1 MKRGVYRLEY
11 GGMTELTACTADAV
25 IVMRVVVRDDL
36 YREEHARWVHDAL
49 NGADPGARDVPGG
62 VLRVVRDDDAAAAP
76 QYYHRDR
83 WYWMGQ
89 VVHYGRAEFHVRAPD
104 FAAALGVERI
114 ALNRFIAGR
123 TVSPSWLP
131 LALDGYFRPRL
142 KELEPHRAARLLS
155 LLTKLSEEFEQRQR
169 EDVEYADQWAADRPT
184 LPPGLS
190 TIAPPARPA
199 LRLHGSRSV

>member
-1 MKRGVYRLEY
+1 MRRGVYRLDY
-11 GGMTELTACTADAV
+11 GGMAELTACTADGV
-25 IVMRVVVRDDL
+25 VVMRLLVRDDL
-36 YREEHARWVHDAL
+36 YREEHQRAVHEAL
-49 NGADPGARDVPGG
+49 DRADPGARDVEGG
-62 VLRVVRDDDAAAAP
+62 VIRVVRDDDAPADP
-76 QYYHRDR
+76 QYYFRDR

-89 VVHYGRAEFHVRAPD
+89 VVHCGRAEFHVRALD
-104 FAAALGVERI
+104 LAAALGVER
-114 ALNRFIAGR
+114 LTLVRFVAGR
-123 TVSPSWLP
+123 TVSPAWLP
-131 LALDGYFRPRL
+131 VALDAYFRPRL
-142 KELEPHRAARLLS
+142 QELEPHRAARLLS